1 MLFPGTVP
9 LKRVKY
15 NSKLEHEYITNFKTI
30 LNSFS
35 GSRNFLMQTTPVVI
49 MMLLKLVVAHK
60 WAMAVLALLWGQDLW
75 EGYQDPVLSSN
86 KMDQQSNHP
95 PQETGLLQDQQD
107 LRPPQKP
114 ISNGAAAQI
123 DDLTLQVEEMRLT
136 VEGLERE
143 RDFYFGKLRDIEV
156 IVGQFA
162 ESDGDK

>member
-15 NSKLEHEYITNFKTI
+15 NSKLEHEYITNFKI
-30 LNSFS
+30 LQASFKKMNVDQIIEVDKLTKQKFQDNFEFLQWFKKFFDANYS
-35 GSRNFLMQTTPVVI
+35 GGDYDAFEARGGAQMGNGGSRAPV
-49 MMLLKLVVAHK
+49 
-60 WAMAVLALLWGQDLW
+60 GSR
-75 EGYQDPVLSSN
+75 P
-86 KMDQQSNHP
+86 
-95 PQETGLLQDQQD
+95 TGPKTST
-107 LRPPQKP
+107 RTPQKP

-156 IVGQFA
+156 I
-162 ESDGDK
+162 